1 MDSEIKE
8 LLRKNLEISE
18 RTLQLTQKMHRGI
31 LWSRFFGFLKWAIII
46 GATVW
51 GYLALQPYL
60 NQLLGLGNSI
70 PQGFDVGG
78 LLKGLDK

>member
-31 LWSRFFGFLKWAIII
+31 LWGRFFGILKWAIVI
-46 GATVW
+46 GGVIW

-60 NQLLGLGNSI
+60 QQFLGLSNQT
-70 PQGFDVGG
+70 QGSGYLDI
-78 LLKGLDK
+78 LKNFQK